1 MADQATQQESLDSAA
16 EEGANGPSQLTDNFA
31 AFALFVG
38 SVSIAF
44 GAVFQLVFDGIIALI
59 LNGFVLGVALVSLV
73 IGLSLD
79 AIGGFDTQSTEVDEP
94 DDSVAVRSRNDGD
107 NRPLP
112 PVLNFDAE
120 LEQIEEHY
128 NGSPREEFVQ
138 FREEYERLKSS
149 PSNRSNI
156 ASDLRAMANPL
167 SVLAEGE
174 AIEPEV
180 EHISDGLFQYMEG
193 SASDFLSVVEWNLYD
208 EDGNRCAVA
217 DRQST
222 KARFKAR
229 AENRGGKVKTEIFLR
244 FRNTDGVVIKETY
257 LPVGL
262 IREGETKELD
272 TQVYVPSLAVSA
284 DVYALAAADNKRV
297 LDL

>member
-1 MADQATQQESLDSAA
+1 MADQATPQESRDSVA
-16 EEGANGPSQLTDNFA
+16 EDGADSPSQLTDNFA

-38 SVSIAF
+38 AVSIAF

-59 LNGFVLGVALVSLV
+59 LNGFVLGVGLISLV

-79 AIGGFDTQSTEVDEP
+79 AIGGFDAQSTEVDEP

-107 NRPLP
+107 NLPLP

-120 LEQIEEHY
+120 LERIEEHY
-128 NGSPREEFVQ
+128 NGSPQEEFVQ

-149 PSNRSNI
+149 PSSRSTI

-167 SVLAEGE
+167 SVLAKGE

-180 EHISDGLFQYMEG
+180 ERISDGLFQYIEG
-193 SASDFLSVVEWNLYD
+193 SASDFLSVVEWSLYD
-208 EDGNRCAVA
+208 EDGNECTVTE
-217 DRQST
+217 RQST

-229 AENRGGKVKTEIFLR
+229 AENRGDKVKTEIFLR
-244 FRNTDGVVIKETY
+244 FRNTDEVVIKEAY

-272 TQVYVPSLAVSA
+272 TQVYVPSLAVTA

>member
-1 MADQATQQESLDSAA
+1 MADQATPQESLDSAA
-16 EEGANGPSQLTDNFA
+16 EEETESPSQLTDNFA

-44 GAVFQLVFDGIIALI
+44 GAVFQIVFDGIIALI
-59 LNGFVLGVALVSLV
+59 LNGFVLGVGLISLV

-79 AIGGFDTQSTEVDEP
+79 AIGGFDAQSTEVDEP

-128 NGSPREEFVQ
+128 NESPREEFIQ
-138 FREEYERLKSS
+138 FREQYERLKSS
-149 PSNRSNI
+149 PSNRSTI
-156 ASDLRAMANPL
+156 ASDLRAMSNPL

-180 EHISDGLFQYMEG
+180 ERINDGLFQYMEG
-193 SASDFLSVVEWNLYD
+193 SASDFLSVVEWSLYG
-208 EDGNRCAVA
+208 EDGNECAVA
-217 DRQST
+217 DSQST

-229 AENRGGKVKTEIFLR
+229 AENRGGKTKTEVFLR
-244 FRNTDGVVIKETY
+244 FRNTDGVVIKEAY

-262 IREGETKELD
+262 IREGQTKELD
-272 TQVYVPSLAVSA
+272 TQVYVPSLAVDA